1 GGNGGMGGVAPST
14 GPSMGIL
21 PAGGVG
27 GPGGSGGA

>member
-1 GGNGGMGGVAPST
+1 GNGGMGGVAPST

-27 GPGGSGGA
+27 GPG